1 MTIMFFA
8 ILNTQITLDGTSV
21 QSVGPFPSEAATME
35 WADVYA
41 ISHLGQ
47 IMDEPAVCL
56 IHVPERNERLPLVVP
71 TTAPP
76 PVSEPTCEPLTT
88 VEPSRP
94 VLSLPLKT
102 GEVKY
107 DKDGRMVLRYVSTDR
122 HDVLWSAGDGIC
134 VACGTVCV
142 GIDLDDI
149 FQTCEACH
157 KPMVFGAK
165 ELGARGYVL
174 QPNSCVAQHKID
186 RPRVARGH

>member
-35 WADVYA
+35 WADAYA

-47 IMDEPAVCL
+47 IVDEPTICP
-56 IHVPERNERLPLVVP
+56 IHVPERNERLPLAAP
-71 TTAPP
+71 TTARP

-94 VLSLPLKT
+94 VLSLPPKT

-107 DKDGRMVLRYVSTDR
+107 NKDGRMVLRYVPADR
-122 HDVLWSAGDGIC
+122 HDVLWSSGDGIC

-149 FQTCEACH
+149 FQTCEACG

-174 QPNSCVAQHKID
+174 QPNSCIAQHTIN
-186 RPRVARGH
+186 RSRTARGH

>member
-1 MTIMFFA
+1 MFFA
-8 ILNTQITLDGTSV
+8 ILTTPIKMDGTSV

-35 WADVYA
+35 WADAYA
-41 ISHLGQ
+41 INHLGQ
-47 IMDEPAVCL
+47 IVDEPTICL
-56 IHVPERNERLPLVVP
+56 IHVPERNERLPLHVVSEA
-71 TTAPP
+71 APL
-76 PVSEPTCEPLTT
+76 PVNEPTCEPLTT
-88 VEPSRP
+88 AVEPSRP
-94 VLSLPLKT
+94 ILSLPPKT

-107 DKDGRMVLRYVSTDR
+107 DKDGRMVLRYVSADR
-122 HDVLWSAGDGIC
+122 HDVLWSSGDGIC

-174 QPNSCVAQHKID
+174 QPNSCITQHKID